1 MSAQI
6 NIEQASMV
14 LGPFDNE
21 WEFALYTGYVLNER
35 FIFIVDDSQLWLRH
49 VHKTQMDRLY
59 VDGESGGMVIANV
72 EGDGRELIDI
82 IIERLQ
88 GMSAL
93 EFLLETLLWTTGRGD
108 INLKLERLR

>member
-1 MSAQI
+1 MSKRADL
-6 NIEQASMV
+6 ELASMV

-49 VHKTQMDRLY
+49 VHKTNMGHLY

-72 EGDGRELIDI
+72 EGDGRALIDI

-93 EFLLETLLWTTGRGD
+93 EFLLETLLWTPERGD